1 MDYSVMPF
9 AAVWKN
15 GIFNLPTDI
24 VDKYLKMASE
34 YQLKALLYI
43 IRHEGRADSASVAKA
58 LGQTVGD
65 IESIM
70 EFWLSEGVVVADG
83 CEIAPPPAPVTE
95 PAEEKAEKTV
105 PKHEMLAAPR
115 LSPKDVAAFAAA
127 DQSISFLLSD
137 AQRVLGRTIS
147 HAEQEMLV
155 NMVQYY
161 GLKVEVILMILEFY
175 RSEKQR
181 GKAIG
186 ISYVNAMAKNWA
198 DEGINS
204 ITDAEAKLQDIAR
217 SDRLWNEIVAI
228 TGIRHRRPTA
238 KQREMVYDW
247 FKDFDVAMITL
258 AADIMKENTAEPSLA
273 YVNKILKQ
281 WKKKNITSPAQVKAE
296 QEAFEKSKANKKSDK
311 LKSKPSYDLEKVM
324 SDAMNNTD
332 IV

>member
-83 CEIAPPPAPVTE
+83 CEIAPSPAPVTD

-105 PKHEMLAAPR
+105 PKHEMLAPPR

-238 KQREMVYDW
+238 KQREMVDDW

-296 QEAFEKSKANKKSDK
+296 QEAFEKSKSDKKSDK
-311 LKSKPSYDLEKVM
+311 LKRKPTYDMDEYKRF
-324 SDAMNNTD
+324 ARNNTE
-332 IV
+332 I

>member
-1 MDYSVMPF
+1 MNYSVMPF

-83 CEIAPPPAPVTE
+83 CEIAPSPAPVTE

-204 ITDAEAKLQDIAR
+204 ITEAEAKLQDIAR

-238 KQREMVYDW
+238 KQREMVDDW

-273 YVNKILKQ
+273 YVNKIIKQ

-296 QEAFEKSKANKKSDK
+296 QEAFEKSKSDKKSDK
-311 LKSKPSYDLEKVM
+311 LKRKPTYDMDEYKRF
-324 SDAMNNTD
+324 ARNNTE
-332 IV
+332 I

>member
-1 MDYSVMPF
+1 MDYNVMPF

-83 CEIAPPPAPVTE
+83 CEIAPSPAPVTE
-95 PAEEKAEKTV
+95 PAEEKAEKTEEE
-105 PKHEMLAAPR
+105 KAAE
-115 LSPKDVAAFAAA
+115 LSFAAA

-238 KQREMVYDW
+238 KQREMVDDW
-247 FKDFDVAMITL
+247 FNNFDVAMITL

>member
-238 KQREMVYDW
+238 KQREMVDDW

-273 YVNKILKQ
+273 YVNKIIKQ

-296 QEAFEKSKANKKSDK
+296 QEAFEKSKSDKKSDK
-311 LKSKPSYDLEKVM
+311 LKRKPTYDMDEYKRF
-324 SDAMNNTD
+324 ARNNTE
-332 IV
+332 I

>member
-83 CEIAPPPAPVTE
+83 CEIAPSPAPVTE
-95 PAEEKAEKTV
+95 TAEEKAEKTV

-175 RSEKQR
+175 RSEKER

-238 KQREMVYDW
+238 KQREMVDDW

-296 QEAFEKSKANKKSDK
+296 QEAFEKSKSDKKSDK
-311 LKSKPSYDLEKVM
+311 LKRKPTYDMDEYKRF
-324 SDAMNNTD
+324 ARNNTE
-332 IV
+332 I